1 MRTLVFIFFAIIVF
15 TNKVLAQCAMCK
27 GSAESSLETGN
38 TQAAGINAGVLYVLV
53 IVIAILSGFVYL
65 FWKYRNAD
73 GQYEN

>member
-1 MRTLVFIFFAIIVF
+1 MKYIFSILFFLVSIGHKAY
-15 TNKVLAQCAMCK
+15 AQCAMCK
-27 GSAESSLETGN
+27 GSAESSLEAGN

-53 IVIAILSGFVYL
+53 IVIVILSGFVYL